1 MAERATA
8 PAKRFGIPALEL
20 DRAAEALDR
29 LVEGLLSHRDHSLGV
44 PSHWILGGQVKRFSQ
59 ILLSARVIVHLGAD
73 VGAAHIGLGQSR
85 VDAKGVVQDL
95 LGPAVEA
102 DPPE

>member
-1 MAERATA
+1 MEKVVLLWIQLDGLREVRDGLVEGAHLEERGTA
-8 PAKRFGIPALEL
+8 PAKRFGIPGLEI

-73 VGAAHIGLGQSR
+73 VGAA
-85 VDAKGVVQDL
+85 
-95 LGPAVEA
+95 
-102 DPPE
+102 